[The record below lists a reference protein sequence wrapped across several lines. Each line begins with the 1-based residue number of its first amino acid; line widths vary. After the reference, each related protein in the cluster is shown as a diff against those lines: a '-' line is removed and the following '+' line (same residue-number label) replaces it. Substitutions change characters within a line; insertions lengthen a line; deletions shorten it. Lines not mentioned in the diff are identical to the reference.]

1 MIVKSHELS
10 RFDKKNTNYYL
21 FYGSNLGLIEETISK
36 IFKPI
41 FSKNIV
47 YHDET
52 EILNNTD
59 QFKEA
64 IFNKSFF
71 ENDKFIIINRASN
84 KILDLIKEII
94 ESQIEDIKIIIKAGV
109 LEKKSKLRSY
119 FEKEK
124 DVVATPFYED
134 NYQSLSLII
143 QNFLRVE
150 KINISNENINL
161 IIERSKGNRTNI
173 YNELEKISSYLR
185 SKKNINL
192 QDLLK
197 LTNLAEDYNVSEL
210 VEQCL
215 SKNVKKTVNILNEN
229 NQNTDENI
237 LILRSFLG
245 KLKRLKILKINLEN
259 TRNIDEVIASAKPP
273 IFWKE
278 KNLVKQQL
286 NNWSLKD
293 IKFLL
298 NTVNDLELIIKK
310 NNQISNYVT
319 NNFILESLRTPSN
332 LV

>member
-1 MIVKSHELS
+1 MIIKSHELS

>member
-1 MIVKSHELS
+1 MIIKSHELS

-161 IIERSKGNRTNI
+161 IIERSKGNRTNL

-215 SKNVKKTVNILNEN
+215 SKNVKRTINILNEN

>member
-1 MIVKSHELS
+1 MIIKSHELS

-215 SKNVKKTVNILNEN
+215 SKNVRKTVNILNEN

>member
-1 MIVKSHELS
+1 MIIKSHELS

-124 DVVATPFYED
+124 DVVVTPFYED

-197 LTNLAEDYNVSEL
+197 LTNLAEDYNISEL

-215 SKNVKKTVNILNEN
+215 NKNVKRTINILNEN

-278 KNLVKQQL
+278 KNLVKGQL

>member
-1 MIVKSHELS
+1 MIIKSHELS

-143 QNFLRVE
+143 QNFLKVE

-286 NNWSLKD
+286 NNWSLKN

>member
-1 MIVKSHELS
+1 MIIKSHELS

-143 QNFLRVE
+143 QNFLKVE

-310 NNQISNYVT
+310 NNQIANYVT
-319 NNFILESLRTPSN
+319 HNFILESLRTPSN

>member
-1 MIVKSHELS
+1 MIIKSQELN

-21 FYGSNLGLIEETISK
+21 FYGSNLGLIEETINK

-47 YHDET
+47 YRDEA
-52 EILNNTD
+52 EILNNTE
-59 QFKEA
+59 QFKEN

-94 ESQIEDIKIIIKAGV
+94 NSKIEDIKIIIKAGV

-215 SKNVKKTVNILNEN
+215 SKNVKRTINILNEN

-245 KLKRLKILKINLEN
+245 KLKRLKILKINLKN
-259 TRNIDEVIASAKPP
+259 TRNIDEVIASAKLP

-286 NNWSLKD
+286 NNWSLED
-293 IKFLL
+293 IRFLL

>member
-1 MIVKSHELS
+1 MIIKSHELS

-310 NNQISNYVT
+310 NNQIANYVT
-319 NNFILESLRTPSN
+319 HNFILESLRTPSN

>member
-1 MIVKSHELS
+1 MIIKSHELS

-134 NYQSLSLII
+134 NHQSLLLII
-143 QNFLRVE
+143 QNFLKVE

-215 SKNVKKTVNILNEN
+215 SKNEKRTINILNEN

>member
-1 MIVKSHELS
+1 MIIKSHELS
-10 RFDKKNTNYYL
+10 RYDKKNTNYYL

-47 YHDET
+47 YRNEVKT
-52 EILNNTD
+52 LNNTD
-59 QFKEA
+59 QFKET

-71 ENDKFIIINRASN
+71 ENEKFIIINRASN

-124 DVVATPFYED
+124 DVIATPFYED

-215 SKNVKKTVNILNEN
+215 SKNVKRTINILNEN

-286 NNWSLKD
+286 NNWSLKN

>member
-1 MIVKSHELS
+1 MIIKSNELS
-10 RFDKKNTNYYL
+10 RFNKKNSNYYL

-143 QNFLRVE
+143 QNFLKVE

-215 SKNVKKTVNILNEN
+215 SKNVKRTINILNEN

-245 KLKRLKILKINLEN
+245 KLKRLKRLKINLEN

-310 NNQISNYVT
+310 NNQISNYVI

>member
-1 MIVKSHELS
+1 MIIKSHELS

-173 YNELEKISSYLR
+173 YNELEKISSFLG

-192 QDLLK
+192 QELFK
-197 LTNLAEDYNVSEL
+197 LTNLAENYNVSEL

-310 NNQISNYVT
+310 NNQIANYVT
-319 NNFILESLRTPSN
+319 HNFILESLRTPSN

>member
-1 MIVKSHELS
+1 MIIKSHELS

-59 QFKEA
+59 KFKET

-84 KILDLIKEII
+84 KIFDLIKEII

-215 SKNVKKTVNILNEN
+215 SKNVKRTINILNEN

-298 NTVNDLELIIKK
+298 NTVNDLEVVIKK

>member
-1 MIVKSHELS
+1 MIIKSHELS

-197 LTNLAEDYNVSEL
+197 LTNLAEDYNISEL

-215 SKNVKKTVNILNEN
+215 NKNVKRTINILNEN

-245 KLKRLKILKINLEN
+245 KLKRLKRLKINLEN

-298 NTVNDLELIIKK
+298 NTVNDLELVIKK

>member
-1 MIVKSHELS
+1 MIIKSYELS

-197 LTNLAEDYNVSEL
+197 LTNLAEDYNISEL

-215 SKNVKKTVNILNEN
+215 NKNVKRTINILNEN

-245 KLKRLKILKINLEN
+245 KLKRLKRLKINLEN

>member
-1 MIVKSHELS
+1 MIIKSHELS

-134 NYQSLSLII
+134 NHQSLLLII

-215 SKNVKKTVNILNEN
+215 SKNVKRTVNILNEN

-286 NNWSLKD
+286 NNWSLKN

>member
-1 MIVKSHELS
+1 MIIKSHELS

-21 FYGSNLGLIEETISK
+21 FYGSNLSLIEETVSK

-47 YHDET
+47 YHDES

-59 QFKEA
+59 QFKET

-94 ESQIEDIKIIIKAGV
+94 SSEIEDIKIIIKAGV

-124 DVVATPFYED
+124 DIVATPFYED

-215 SKNVKKTVNILNEN
+215 SKNVKRTINILNEN

>member
-1 MIVKSHELS
+1 MIIKSHELS

-197 LTNLAEDYNVSEL
+197 LTNLAEDYNISEL

-215 SKNVKKTVNILNEN
+215 NKNVKRTINILNEN

-310 NNQISNYVT
+310 NNQIANYVT
-319 NNFILESLRTPSN
+319 HNFILESLRTPSN

>member
-1 MIVKSHELS
+1 MIIKSHELS

-215 SKNVKKTVNILNEN
+215 SKNVKRTINILNEN

>member
-1 MIVKSHELS
+1 MIIKSHELS

-134 NYQSLSLII
+134 NHQSLLLII

-215 SKNVKKTVNILNEN
+215 SKNMKRTINILNEN
-229 NQNTDENI
+229 NQNADENI
-237 LILRSFLG
+237 LILRSFLV
-245 KLKRLKILKINLEN
+245 KLKRLKILKINLKN

-286 NNWSLKD
+286 NNWSLKN

>member
-1 MIVKSHELS
+1 MIIKSHELS
-10 RFDKKNTNYYL
+10 RFNKKNTNYYL

-215 SKNVKKTVNILNEN
+215 SKNVKRTINILNEN

-259 TRNIDEVIASAKPP
+259 TKNIDEVIASAKPP

>member
-1 MIVKSHELS
+1 MIIKSHELS

-134 NYQSLSLII
+134 NHQSLLLII

-215 SKNVKKTVNILNEN
+215 SKNVKRTINILNEN

>member
-1 MIVKSHELS
+1 MIIKSHELG

-41 FSKNIV
+41 FTKNIV

>member
-1 MIVKSHELS
+1 MIIKSHELS

-215 SKNVKKTVNILNEN
+215 SKNVKRTINILNEN

-310 NNQISNYVT
+310 NNRISNYVT
-319 NNFILESLRTPSN
+319 HNFILESLRTPSN

>member
-1 MIVKSHELS
+1 MIIKSHELS

-94 ESQIEDIKIIIKAGV
+94 ESQTEDIKIIIKAGV

-286 NNWSLKD
+286 NNWSLKN

-310 NNQISNYVT
+310 NNQIANYVT
-319 NNFILESLRTPSN
+319 HNFILESLRTPSN

>member
-1 MIVKSHELS
+1 MIIKSHELS

-286 NNWSLKD
+286 NNWSLKN

>member
-1 MIVKSHELS
+1 MIIKSHELS
-10 RFDKKNTNYYL
+10 RFDKKNANYYL

-286 NNWSLKD
+286 NNWSLKN

-310 NNQISNYVT
+310 NNQIANYVT
-319 NNFILESLRTPSN
+319 HNFILESLRTPSN

>member
-1 MIVKSHELS
+1 MIIKSHELS

-71 ENDKFIIINRASN
+71 ESDKFIIINRASN

-215 SKNVKKTVNILNEN
+215 SKNVKRTINILNEN

-293 IKFLL
+293 IRFLI

>member
-1 MIVKSHELS
+1 MIIKSHELS

-94 ESQIEDIKIIIKAGV
+94 NSKIEDIKIIIKAGV

-215 SKNVKKTVNILNEN
+215 SKNVKRTINILNEN

>member
-1 MIVKSHELS
+1 MIIKSHELS

-124 DVVATPFYED
+124 DLVATPFYED

-215 SKNVKKTVNILNEN
+215 SKNVKRTINILNEN

-310 NNQISNYVT
+310 NNQIANYVT

>member
-1 MIVKSHELS
+1 MIIKSHELS

-298 NTVNDLELIIKK
+298 NTVNDLELVIKK

>member
-1 MIVKSHELS
+1 MIIKSHELS

-215 SKNVKKTVNILNEN
+215 SKNVKRTVNILNEN

-310 NNQISNYVT
+310 NNQIANYVT
-319 NNFILESLRTPSN
+319 HNFILESLRTPSN

>member
-1 MIVKSHELS
+1 MIIKSHELS

-215 SKNVKKTVNILNEN
+215 SKNVKRTVNILNEN

-286 NNWSLKD
+286 NNWSLKN

>member
-1 MIVKSHELS
+1 MIIKSHELS

-124 DVVATPFYED
+124 NVVATPFYED

-215 SKNVKKTVNILNEN
+215 SKNVKRTINILNEN

-310 NNQISNYVT
+310 NNQIANYVT
-319 NNFILESLRTPSN
+319 HNFILESLRTPSN

>member
-1 MIVKSHELS
+1 MIIKSHELS

-197 LTNLAEDYNVSEL
+197 LTNLAEDYNISEL

-215 SKNVKKTVNILNEN
+215 SKNVKRTINILNEN

>member
-1 MIVKSHELS
+1 MIVKTHELS

-197 LTNLAEDYNVSEL
+197 LTNLAEDYNISEL

-215 SKNVKKTVNILNEN
+215 NKNVKRTINILNEN

-245 KLKRLKILKINLEN
+245 KLKRLKRLKINLEN

-298 NTVNDLELIIKK
+298 NTVNDLELVIKK

>member
-1 MIVKSHELS
+1 MIIKSHELS

-134 NYQSLSLII
+134 NHQSLLLII

-286 NNWSLKD
+286 NNWSLKN

-310 NNQISNYVT
+310 NNQIANYVT
-319 NNFILESLRTPSN
+319 HNFILESLRTPSN

>member
-1 MIVKSHELS
+1 MIIKSHELS

-47 YHDET
+47 YQDET

-215 SKNVKKTVNILNEN
+215 SKNVKRTINILNEN

-286 NNWSLKD
+286 NNWSLKN

>member
-1 MIVKSHELS
+1 MIIKSHELS
-10 RFDKKNTNYYL
+10 RYDKKNTNYYL

-124 DVVATPFYED
+124 DVVVTPFYED

>member
-1 MIVKSHELS
+1 MIIKSHELS

-59 QFKEA
+59 QFKET

-71 ENDKFIIINRASN
+71 ENEKFIIINRASN

-215 SKNVKKTVNILNEN
+215 SKNVKRTINILNEN